1 MSADHAKLP
10 PIPKE
15 RDYAQ
20 TAEGAKQYARD
31 LSEWQR
37 SYTDATDD
45 HRKRGVDTWTRE
57 FGQLVAQHEVDL
69 QPGTTARPGWVARDI
84 QSVRE
89 QHERFMDQVAEDNQ
103 ALLKD
108 NERVRRYLKWSVIT
122 SASALISLAAFLAG
136 QLIVR

>member
-1 MSADHAKLP
+1 MTPEHPKLT

-15 RDYAQ
+15 RDYADS
-20 TAEGAKQYARD
+20 ADGAKQYARD
-31 LSEWQR
+31 LSEWLR

-45 HRKRGVDTWTRE
+45 HRKKGVEMWTKE

-69 QPGTTARPGWVARDI
+69 QPGTTPRPGWVARDI
-84 QSVRE
+84 QAVRD
-89 QHERFMDQVAEDNQ
+89 QLERFVDQVAEDNQ
-103 ALLKD
+103 ALLAD
-108 NERVRRYLKWSVIT
+108 NNKIRGYFKWSILT